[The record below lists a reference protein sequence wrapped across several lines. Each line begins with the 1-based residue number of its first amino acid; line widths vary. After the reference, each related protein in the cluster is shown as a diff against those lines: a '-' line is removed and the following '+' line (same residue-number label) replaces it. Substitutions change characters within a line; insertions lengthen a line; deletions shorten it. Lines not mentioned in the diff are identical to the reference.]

1 MVAGEGG
8 DTGLDISIPPNPR
21 FPCLPPPF
29 RYKTHWKTQSL
40 WTVNTLEFTGP
51 TSILTSNKQSWRLKA
66 QG

>member
-8 DTGLDISIPPNPR
+8 DTGLHISIHP
-21 FPCLPPPF
+21 
-29 RYKTHWKTQSL
+29 KTHWKTQSL